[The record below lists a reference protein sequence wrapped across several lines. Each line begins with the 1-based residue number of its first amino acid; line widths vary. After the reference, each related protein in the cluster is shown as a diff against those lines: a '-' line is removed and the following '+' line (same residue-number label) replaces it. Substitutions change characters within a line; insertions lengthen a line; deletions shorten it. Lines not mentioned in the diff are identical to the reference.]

1 MTGGSGPQGSTAQV
15 STVRT
20 GSVAVGKSMG
30 RARVIFFPLPCFQLL
45 HFYCVL
51 PNNNRYF
58 LLQISIQRNDT
69 KAGFAVHRSCIL

>member
-30 RARVIFFPLPCFQLL
+30 RARVIFFPLSSSPLF
-45 HFYCVL
+45 
-51 PNNNRYF
+51 PIIAF
-58 LLQISIQRNDT
+58 LLRIT
-69 KAGFAVHRSCIL
+69 K